1 MCIQSRQFW
10 RIDTQSIEF
19 PHDRLSFSSSFM
31 FLNCLKRIEV
41 IRNSDCIPF
50 RIMYMSPLRIQKF
63 DLIACQ
69 FSIRGK
75 AMVWWRLSL
84 SWRNN
89 LSTYMWVDYTAN
101 RMAGD
106 LKRFATVDSISTI
119 SRLLTAAVYFE
130 MLKPKTARLV
140 LKIVPHLIISYPLSP
155 FLPTLLEM

>member
-1 MCIQSRQFW
+1 
-10 RIDTQSIEF
+10 
-19 PHDRLSFSSSFM
+19 
-31 FLNCLKRIEV
+31 
-41 IRNSDCIPF
+41 
-50 RIMYMSPLRIQKF
+50 
-63 DLIACQ
+63 
-69 FSIRGK
+69 
-75 AMVWWRLSL
+75 
-84 SWRNN
+84 
-89 LSTYMWVDYTAN
+89 MWVDYTAN